1 MEKTVFEGEV
11 EPPME
16 TIEFGGEVEPP
27 ADISPTLF
35 EGQWTLARITA
46 YGYFT
51 LLAIPLFFLLIGKLG
66 VNDCIDLI
74 KTIAAILSGIVG
86 MVWGFYFYKG

>member
-1 MEKTVFEGEV
+1 MEKTEFEGEV
-11 EPPME
+11 GPQME
-16 TIEFGGEVEPP
+16 IIEFEGEVGPP
-27 ADISPTLF
+27 PDIPPTLF

-51 LLAIPLFFLLIGKLG
+51 LLTIPLFFLLIGKLG
-66 VNDCIDLI
+66 VNECIDLI
-74 KTIAAILSGIVG
+74 KTVAAILSGIVG